1 MNRKQRIIVSVTGI
15 FLVLLILLGLTYAYF
30 LTKINGNPNDKSLSV
45 TMASLLLK
53 YEDGNGLVALENI
66 MPGDEI
72 PSKTFTVTNKGNS
85 KVNGYAVY
93 IENLINQFTITKDL
107 TYTLDCKSSVKN
119 KSCAG
124 KGEETFPTVNGI
136 LTTNSIEVDETQTYT
151 LKVKY
156 KETGTDQSIDMNKI
170 VSGKIQIYALEEIV
184 DLTGTVTGVSEG
196 DYVEL
201 HSTPKR
207 SEIKDGKYL
216 IPAVE
221 PGNHILYIKDKD
233 GNILGQSGI
242 NIERAST
249 PTFTEDSIKV
259 TADSQKVTIDIE
271 KTTTKL
277 NLEYKLIEKYN
288 PYSDNKNSLAYKII
302 DNAQTIKQDETQETN
317 RTKWGTEVT
326 SFTSI
331 SGENERVLNTIPDDY
346 GTSYYYRGNVLDN
359 YVSFAGFTWR
369 IVRING
375 DGSVRLIFEEKA
387 GNVAFNSKY
396 DDNAY
401 IGYMYGLAGSTTD
414 ENRCLILVDNEV
426 TNKIDEY
433 TTKETCEVNNGTWTT
448 TAYDATHSNIKNST
462 IKEGTDSWY
471 KTNIEE
477 KGYSK
482 YVADTLFCNDK
493 KKYAYGNGTGQK
505 ITYYRAYGKF
515 AGWYTVFKPDLK
527 CSLGESNDYSRFT
540 VNKNLISSDL
550 TTNGKLTYPVGL
562 LTADEAV
569 FAGTHNKG
577 KNTNYLD
584 YKKGHF
590 WLLTGGGF
598 TEFSRSETSKHFGA
612 ENYIISVNGGGLSNF
627 ALFHNNAYIK
637 PVINLKKD
645 LKFTGTG
652 TSTDMYKIVE

>member
-1 MNRKQRIIVSVTGI
+1 MNRKQRIIVSITGI
-15 FLVLLILLGLTYAYF
+15 ILVMLILLSLTYAYF
-30 LTKINGNPNDKSLSV
+30 LTKINGNSNDKSLSV

-259 TADSQKVTIDIE
+259 SADSQKVTIDIE

-288 PYSDNKNSLAYKII
+288 PYSDNKDSLAYKII
-302 DNAQTIKQDETQETN
+302 DNAQTIKQDETQEAN
-317 RTKWGTEVT
+317 RTKWGTEIATFSNV
-326 SFTSI
+326 
-331 SGENERVLNTIPDDY
+331 SGENERVLNTIADDY
-346 GTSYYYRGNVLDN
+346 GTSYYYRGNVIDN

-375 DGSVRLIFEEKA
+375 DGSVRL
-387 GNVAFNSKY
+387 VLNSLNNETAY
-396 DDNAY
+396 NNETNDNAY
-401 IGYMYGLAGSTTD
+401 VGYMYGLAGSTTD
-414 ENRCLILVDNEV
+414 ENRCLILIDNEV
-426 TNKIDEY
+426 VNKVDEY
-433 TTKETCEVNNGTWTT
+433 TTKEMCEANNGTWTK

-462 IKEGTDSWY
+462 IKEYNETWY
-471 KTNIEE
+471 KTNIED

-493 KKYAYGNGTGQK
+493 RVTITKGYGQINSWYVSTDRMWWPEK
-505 ITYYRAYGKF
+505 ILAPILRCAPNAT
-515 AGWYTVFKPDLK
+515 
-527 CSLGESNDYSRFT
+527 NDYSRFT
-540 VNKNLISSDL
+540 VNKNLLSNSNM
-550 TTNGKLTYPVGL
+550 TNGKLTYPVGL
-562 LTADEAV
+562 ITMDEVV
-569 FAGTHNKG
+569 FAGSYKDGVN
-577 KNTNYLD
+577 NTKYYLYNYHQGW
-584 YKKGHF
+584 YTMTPYA
-590 WLLTGGGF
+590 LLNNSVGIAAIVGRVSSAGSTN
-598 TEFSRSETSKHFGA
+598 TSDVISKYRSR
-612 ENYIISVNGGGLSNF
+612 I
-627 ALFHNNAYIK
+627 
-637 PVINLKKD
+637 VINLKKD
-645 LKFTGTG
+645 TKVTGTG
-652 TSTDMYKIVE
+652 TSTDMYKIV

>member
-1 MNRKQRIIVSVTGI
+1 MNRKQGIIISITGI
-15 FLVLLILLGLTYAYF
+15 ILVMLILLSLTYAYF
-30 LTKINGNPNDKSLSV
+30 LTKINGNSNDKSLSV

-259 TADSQKVTIDIE
+259 SADSQKVTIDIE

-302 DNAQTIKQDETQETN
+302 DNAQTIKQDETQEAN
-317 RTKWGTEVT
+317 RTKWGTEIAT
-326 SFTSI
+326 FANA
-331 SGENERVLNTIPDDY
+331 SGENERVLNTIADDY
-346 GTSYYYRGNVLDN
+346 GTSYYFRGNVLDN
-359 YVSFAGFTWR
+359 YVSFAGLTWR

-375 DGSVRLIFEEKA
+375 DGSVRLILSGSAGQSPFNEK
-387 GNVAFNSKY
+387 V

-401 IGYMYGLAGSTTD
+401 AGYMYGLAGSTTN
-414 ENRCLILVDNEV
+414 ENRCLMLVDNEV
-426 TNKIDEY
+426 VNKVDEY
-433 TTKETCEVNNGTWTT
+433 TTKEMCEANNGTWTT
-448 TAYDATHSNIKNST
+448 TAYDATHSNIKSST
-462 IKEGTDSWY
+462 IKEHNETWY
-471 KTNIEE
+471 KTNIED

-482 YVADTLFCNDK
+482 YIADTLFCNDK
-493 KKYAYGNGTGQK
+493 KVYSYLGYGQENGYYLGTRFLKWATG
-505 ITYYRAYGKF
+505 TD
-515 AGWYTVFKPDLK
+515 VLKPLLT
-527 CSLGESNDYSRFT
+527 CSLGTTNDYSRFT

-562 LTADEAV
+562 LSADELI
-569 FAGTHNKG
+569 FAGAYTASSEG
-577 KNTNYLD
+577 KNLTYYLQFTGYNIWLMTPSKLTKGDTDIYMVIDRMSDSGLNTGNANWNY
-584 YKKGHF
+584 
-590 WLLTGGGF
+590 
-598 TEFSRSETSKHFGA
+598 
-612 ENYIISVNGGGLSNF
+612 YIR
-627 ALFHNNAYIK
+627 

-645 LKFTGTG
+645 IKFTGTG
-652 TSTDMYKIVE
+652 TSSDMYKIVE

>member
-1 MNRKQRIIVSVTGI
+1 MNRKQGIIISITGI
-15 FLVLLILLGLTYAYF
+15 ILVMLILLGLTYAYF
-30 LTKINGNPNDKSLSV
+30 LTKINGNTNDKSLSV

-124 KGEETFPTVNGI
+124 KGEEIFPTVNGI
-136 LTTNSIEVDETQTYT
+136 LTTNSIEVNETQTYT

-221 PGNHILYIKDKD
+221 SGNHILYIKDKD

-259 TADSQKVTIDIE
+259 SPDSQKVTIDIE

-288 PYSDNKNSLAYKII
+288 PYSDNKDSLAYKII
-302 DNAQTIKQDETQETN
+302 DNAQTIKQDETQENN

-326 SFTSI
+326 SFTSA
-331 SGENERVLNTIPDDY
+331 SGENERVLNTIADDY

-375 DGSVRLIFEEKA
+375 DGSVRLILSGNA
-387 GNVAFNSKY
+387 GYTQYNKKI
-396 DDNAY
+396 DDSAY
-401 IGYMYGLAGSTTD
+401 IGYMYGLAGSTTN
-414 ENRCLILVDNEV
+414 ENRCLMLIDNEV
-426 TNKIDEY
+426 VNKIDEY
-433 TTKETCEVNNGTWTT
+433 TTKEMCEANNGTWTT

-462 IKEGTDSWY
+462 IKYGTDSWY
-471 KTNIEE
+471 KANIED

-482 YVADTLFCNDK
+482 YIADTLFCNDK
-493 KKYAYGNGTGQK
+493 KSYGYSAVGNTTSYFRGIHFEGWSNKTG
-505 ITYYRAYGKF
+505 ILNPTL
-515 AGWYTVFKPDLK
+515 T
-527 CSLGESNDYSRFT
+527 CSLGTTNDYSRFT

-550 TTNGKLTYPVGL
+550 MTNGKLTYPIGL
-562 LTADEAV
+562 LSAEELV
-569 FAGTHNKG
+569 FAGAFISSEADTTYYMQIG
-577 KNTNYLD
+577 F
-584 YKKGHF
+584 HF
-590 WLLTGGGF
+590 WLLTP
-598 TEFSRSETSKHFGA
+598 SRMSSGNGVIGTRYSDSGCNTSYYNAKL
-612 ENYIISVNGGGLSNF
+612 YIR
-627 ALFHNNAYIK
+627 

-652 TSTDMYKIVE
+652 TSNDMYKIVK

>member
-1 MNRKQRIIVSVTGI
+1 MNRKQGIIISITGI
-15 FLVLLILLGLTYAYF
+15 ILVMLILLSLTYAYF
-30 LTKINGNPNDKSLSV
+30 LTKINGNSNDKSLSV

-124 KGEETFPTVNGI
+124 KGEEIFPTVNGI

-259 TADSQKVTIDIE
+259 SADSQKVTIDIE

-288 PYSDNKNSLAYKII
+288 PYSDNKDSLAYKII
-302 DNAQTIKQDETQETN
+302 DNAQTIKQDETQEAN
-317 RTKWGTEVT
+317 RTKWGTEIAT
-326 SFTSI
+326 FANA
-331 SGENERVLNTIPDDY
+331 SGENERVLNTIADDY

-375 DGSVRLIFEEKA
+375 DGSVRLILSGNA
-387 GNVAFNSKY
+387 GYTQYNKKI
-396 DDNAY
+396 DDSAY

-414 ENRCLILVDNEV
+414 ENRCLILIDNEV
-426 TNKIDEY
+426 VNKIDEY
-433 TTKETCEVNNGTWTT
+433 TTKEICEANNGTWTT

-471 KTNIEE
+471 KINIED

-482 YVADTLFCNDK
+482 YIADTLFCNDK
-493 KKYAYGNGTGQK
+493 KSYRYSAVGNTTSYFRGIHFEGWSNKTG
-505 ITYYRAYGKF
+505 ILNPTL
-515 AGWYTVFKPDLK
+515 T
-527 CSLGESNDYSRFT
+527 CSLGTTNDYSRFT

-550 TTNGKLTYPVGL
+550 MTNGKLTYPIGL
-562 LTADEAV
+562 LSAEELV
-569 FAGTHNKG
+569 FAGAFISSEADTTYYMQIG
-577 KNTNYLD
+577 F
-584 YKKGHF
+584 HF
-590 WLLTGGGF
+590 WLLTP
-598 TEFSRSETSKHFGA
+598 SRMSSGNGVIGTRYSDSGCNTSYYNAKL
-612 ENYIISVNGGGLSNF
+612 YIR
-627 ALFHNNAYIK
+627 

-645 LKFTGTG
+645 IKFTGTG
-652 TSTDMYKIVE
+652 TSSDMYKIVE

>member
-1 MNRKQRIIVSVTGI
+1 MNRKQGIIISITGI
-15 FLVLLILLGLTYAYF
+15 ILVMLILLSLTYAYF
-30 LTKINGNPNDKSLSV
+30 LTKINGNSNDKSLSV

-259 TADSQKVTIDIE
+259 SADSQKVTIDIE

-288 PYSDNKNSLAYKII
+288 PYSDNKDSLAYKII
-302 DNAQTIKQDETQETN
+302 DNAQTIKQDETQEAN
-317 RTKWGTEVT
+317 RTKWGTEIAT
-326 SFTSI
+326 FANA
-331 SGENERVLNTIPDDY
+331 SGENERVLNTIADDY

-375 DGSVRLIFEEKA
+375 DGSVRLILSGNA
-387 GNVAFNSKY
+387 GYTQYNKKI
-396 DDNAY
+396 DDSAY

-414 ENRCLILVDNEV
+414 ENRCLILIDNEV
-426 TNKIDEY
+426 VNKIDEY
-433 TTKETCEVNNGTWTT
+433 TTKEICEANNGTWTT

-471 KTNIEE
+471 KINIED

-482 YVADTLFCNDK
+482 YIADTLFCNDK
-493 KKYAYGNGTGQK
+493 KSYRYSAVGNTTSYFRGIHFEGWSNKTG
-505 ITYYRAYGKF
+505 ILNPTL
-515 AGWYTVFKPDLK
+515 T
-527 CSLGESNDYSRFT
+527 CSLGTTNDYSRFT

-550 TTNGKLTYPVGL
+550 MTNGKLTYPIGL
-562 LTADEAV
+562 LSAEELV
-569 FAGTHNKG
+569 FAGAFISSEADTTYYMQIG
-577 KNTNYLD
+577 F
-584 YKKGHF
+584 HF
-590 WLLTGGGF
+590 WLLTP
-598 TEFSRSETSKHFGA
+598 SRMSSGNGVIGTRYSDSGCNTSYYNAKL
-612 ENYIISVNGGGLSNF
+612 YIR
-627 ALFHNNAYIK
+627 

-645 LKFTGTG
+645 IKFTGTG
-652 TSTDMYKIVE
+652 TSSDMYKIVE